1 MNNIQSNSSHSSKAA
16 MLIRK
21 PVAQVFEAFINPEIT
36 TKFWFTKSSG
46 KLEPGKQVH
55 WDWEMYNVSQ
65 QVTVKSIEKNRR
77 IVIEWSMYGYPT
89 IVEWVFK
96 PYGDGKTFVT
106 ITDSGFKAEGD
117 KLIEQLTGDTEGWT
131 LVLAGLKALLEHNI
145 ILGLVADR
153 IPQGLED

>member
-1 MNNIQSNSSHSSKAA
+1 MTDLQLADHHSSKAA

-21 PVAQVFEAFINPEIT
+21 PASQVFEAFINPEIT

-46 KLEPGKQVH
+46 KLETGKLVQ
-55 WDWEMYNVSQ
+55 WDWEMYGISE
-65 QVTVKSIEKNRR
+65 QVMAKSIEENKR
-77 IVIEWSMYGYPT
+77 IVIEWTACGYPT

-96 PYGDGKTFVT
+96 PYGDKTFVT
-106 ITDSGFKAEGD
+106 ITHTGFKAKGD
-117 KLIEQLTGDTEGWT
+117 ELIELLIGDTEGWT

-153 IPQGLED
+153 FPEGLGK